1 MVSPLALFSKKRKH
15 FLTVSYNDAAGKEQA
30 AVLELGKDIIRTT
43 LTIVSTRSVKEIEYQ
58 DEEARKAGRG
68 GN

>member
-1 MVSPLALFSKKRKH
+1 
-15 FLTVSYNDAAGKEQA
+15 
-30 AVLELGKDIIRTT
+30 VLELGKDIIRTT
-43 LTIVSTRSVKEIEYQ
+43 LTIVQTRSGKEITYQ

>member
-1 MVSPLALFSKKRKH
+1 L
-15 FLTVSYNDAAGKEQA
+15 SYSDTNGKDQA

-43 LTIVSTRSVKEIEYQ
+43 LTIVQTRSGKEIEYQ